1 MLTDFFIIPVADPLK
16 EVVAYWIEDRK
27 PDRAEVNVHA
37 DSLTLHLRV
46 TRADIYTALLITEI
60 VL

>member
-1 MLTDFFIIPVADPLK
+1 MEA
-16 EVVAYWIEDRK
+16 VVYWIEDRK

-37 DSLTLHLRV
+37 DSLTLHLRA
-46 TRADIYTALLITEI
+46 TRAGIYTALLITKI